1 MSTQNPIVTAAAPEL
16 IAMIKALQQFNADM
30 GPNPAMWPANY
41 PGAKLKETGA
51 IMLQVPAL
59 ATAEGGAGLTALNN
73 VYASWITKL
82 TPPTT

>member
-1 MSTQNPIVTAAAPEL
+1 MSTPNPVLSAAAPEL

-30 GPNPAMWPANY
+30 GTNPALWGVNF

-59 ATAEGGAGLTALNN
+59 ATAEAGAGLTALDN
-73 VYASWITKL
+73 VYAGWITKL
-82 TPPTT
+82 TPPTA